1 MKYVGQIDLF
11 FCLFFYFSAIVF
23 SASSGGGKID
33 RGTSSIWLEPVPD
46 LLHQKVLESDQS
58 YIDMHVTSH
67 GQQKDLAKLPKWF
80 TRRSRT
86 CGCCCA
92 FTLLSLLGFPADVVV
107 EVGGKFGK
115 TILGTDTML
124 VSVEAGVAFFF
135 FLGGFLQ
142 FRRSKHNNTLFSNK
156 KECSRCGITCQQA

>member
-1 MKYVGQIDLF
+1 MVAVVLLLF
-11 FCLFFYFSAIVF
+11 FLF
-23 SASSGGGKID
+23 
-33 RGTSSIWLEPVPD
+33 
-46 LLHQKVLESDQS
+46 
-58 YIDMHVTSH
+58 
-67 GQQKDLAKLPKWF
+67 
-80 TRRSRT
+80 
-86 CGCCCA
+86 
-92 FTLLSLLGFPADVVV
+92 FPADVVV
-107 EVGGKFGK
+107 EVDGKFGK